1 MSSSV
6 QRELEEIEHRRKLAQ
21 MDSGVRRGSSIFAP
35 VEDTDEIGPY
45 GRPAYLTKPG
55 DLLVDFP
62 EAQSQAEYSHYSDS
76 ASYMNNSSQF
86 SDGMII
92 SGRMMSTD
100 TSSYGYGGSSTSST
114 SGHRTTKKRLGEAA
128 RMYEL
133 ANSQDLPGGINH
145 RPLVGGFA
153 AAAYEAARAHHY
165 SIKKE
170 DYDRNVPRDRRPPP
184 PSI

>member
-21 MDSGVRRGSSIFAP
+21 MDNNGNRRGSSIFAT
-35 VEDTDEIGPY
+35 VEDSSDLGPY

-62 EAQSQAEYSHYSDS
+62 EGEAQSQTEYSQSDN
-76 ASYMNNSSQF
+76 ASYMQNNSQH
-86 SDGMII
+86 SDGLII
-92 SGRMMSTD
+92 SGRMMM
-100 TSSYGYGGSSTSST
+100 SSAVDSYYGSSSSTST
-114 SGHRTTKKRLGEAA
+114 RKLGREAA
-128 RMYEL
+128 RIKEL
-133 ANSQDLPGGINH
+133 ENSRDLPGGINH

-153 AAAYEAARAHHY
+153 AAAYEAAKSHHY
-165 SIKKE
+165 DISKV
-170 DYDRNVPRDRRPPP
+170 DTRSTTRDRRPPP